1 MGISNDAEGG
11 KASFSSIDLL
21 DPAYCFGWHAVLKKH
36 SRTPRLAAVLSY
48 LLPITKLMYLS

>member
-21 DPAYCFGWHAVLKKH
+21 DPAYCFGWHAVLKNI
-36 SRTPRLAAVLSY
+36 RAPLG
-48 LLPITKLMYLS
+48 LPPF